1 VENADAFN
9 EGFQIKI
16 YGAGRHP
23 NCRSSPVD
31 DRAGR
36 RADHPLVS
44 HDKQTAVVRFYTLGG
59 QYSSDWGEI
68 MAAAILIVA
77 PVLVF
82 FLLMQRRFIEGMA
95 SGSVK
100 G

>member
-1 VENADAFN
+1 M
-9 EGFQIKI
+9 
-16 YGAGRHP
+16 
-23 NCRSSPVD
+23 
-31 DRAGR
+31 
-36 RADHPLVS
+36 
-44 HDKQTAVVRFYTLGG
+44 VRFYTLGG

-77 PVLVF
+77 PALVF
-82 FLLMQRRFIEGMA
+82 FLIMQRRFIEGVA